1 MYNTTPNHMIH
12 EQYTIIRNLI
22 WENKITTYQE
32 LYLAVPLA
40 ELSRDTHISESQLRE
55 WFTDIGSVSVEDVK
69 QLSELLEIPE
79 YRMMRIIV
87 ATQRLQN
94 SQLN

>member
-1 MYNTTPNHMIH
+1 MIH

-32 LYLAVPLA
+32 LYLAVPLH

-94 SQLN
+94 AQLN

>member
-1 MYNTTPNHMIH
+1 MIH

-32 LYLAVPLA
+32 LYLAIPLH
-40 ELSRDTHISESQLRE
+40 ELSRDTHISEAQLRE

-79 YRMMRIIV
+79 YRMMRIVV
-87 ATQRLQN
+87 ATQRLQS
-94 SQLN
+94 SQMN